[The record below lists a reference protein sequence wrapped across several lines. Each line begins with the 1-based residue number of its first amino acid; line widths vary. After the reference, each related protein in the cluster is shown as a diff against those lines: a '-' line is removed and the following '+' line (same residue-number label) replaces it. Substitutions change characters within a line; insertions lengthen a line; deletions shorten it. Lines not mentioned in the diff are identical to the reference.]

1 MELANPRSV
10 IRSQLAIRNHDVWIM
25 VGYALLAMVAIAAI
39 YFAAIQPGVTQADLA
54 IATALP

>member
-1 MELANPRSV
+1 MEIANPRSA
-10 IRSQLAIRNHDVWIM
+10 IRSELAIRNHQGWIM

-39 YFAAIQPGVTQADLA
+39 CFAAIQPGGTQADLA